1 MTAIEV
7 IDEVFPD
14 EVPLV
19 VTELRLRLRS
29 SGRPILL
36 VPTEPYGSVEF
47 ELAEVGTPEVAS
59 GEGPVAGR
67 EQRIVHK
74 IGRLEYLDAFED
86 VWLGK
91 EHFDLRGRTQ
101 ARLCLEYLVAKQA
114 LTENSARHFADEI
127 DPYVREKGGNCGR
140 GKFSEIKIK
149 QYFNDRKGRLRRLRS
164 DLIRTVAGSGKY
176 YLETGADQK

>member
-1 MTAIEV
+1 MMRAAIPT
-7 IDEVFPD
+7 D
-14 EVPLV
+14 L
-19 VTELRLRLRS
+19 LMRLANAS
-29 SGRPILL
+29 P
-36 VPTEPYGSVEF
+36 EQYAAVERA
-47 ELAEVGTPEVAS
+47 LGAKAETLKPETLKP
-59 GEGPVAGR
+59 EGPDRTGR
-67 EQRIVHK
+67 QQKIIHT
-74 IGRLEYLDAFED
+74 IGRLEYREGFKD

-149 QYFNDRKGRLRRLRS
+149 QYFNDRKGRLPRLRS
-164 DLIRTVAGSGKY
+164 DLIRTVEGSGKY
-176 YLETGADQK
+176 YLET